1 MSIIIELATYC
12 TNTFILFLMITM
24 NFLSKKFLISVHG
37 RAVPETGRVSIVEHK
52 ESVLREFVWEP
63 VAAGDWTFLGG
74 SAFDS
79 GFRHNLVDIK
89 QIRKPKQESAGL
101 RYIVI
106 QETDQFSE
114 RTSQKFLII
123 IFILV
128 L

>member
-1 MSIIIELATYC
+1 MRIVFEEDNVT
-12 TNTFILFLMITM
+12 
-24 NFLSKKFLISVHG
+24 VHG

-79 GFRHNLVDIK
+79 GFRHNLIDIK

-106 QETDQFSE
+106 QETDQFFN
-114 RTSQKFLII
+114 TNVSQFM
-123 IFILV
+123 V
-128 L
+128 

>member
-1 MSIIIELATYC
+1 M
-12 TNTFILFLMITM
+12 
-24 NFLSKKFLISVHG
+24 ISVHG

-79 GFRHNLVDIK
+79 GFRHNLIDIK

-106 QETDQFSE
+106 QGTDD
-114 RTSQKFLII
+114 FLIRTLLSLW
-123 IFILV
+123 FIYVQKAMKNRRAFFRTALS
-128 L
+128 